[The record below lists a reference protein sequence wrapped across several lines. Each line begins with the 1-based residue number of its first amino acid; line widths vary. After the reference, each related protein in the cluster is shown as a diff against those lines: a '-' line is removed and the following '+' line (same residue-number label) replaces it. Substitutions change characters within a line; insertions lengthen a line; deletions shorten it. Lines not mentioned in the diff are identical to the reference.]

1 MKEWL
6 LERREG
12 NLTEGVGNST
22 EGGVTEEAGAVVVG
36 AGIQN
41 GSTGHGV
48 KIMNWYPSILLM
60 IDQTEDVEMQARD
73 PCPGKCKYF
82 CSASCKPKLFL
93 GLSLFTICILLK
105 LLICRV
111 LLEM

>member
-22 EGGVTEEAGAVVVG
+22 EGGVAGEAGAVAVG

-41 GSTGHGV
+41 GSTGPGV
-48 KIMNWYPSILLM
+48 KIMNWYRSMLLM
-60 IDQTEDVEMQARD
+60 IDQTEDGEMPARD
-73 PCPGKCKYF
+73 RCRGKGQCYLPDGRAH
-82 CSASCKPKLFL
+82 SA
-93 GLSLFTICILLK
+93 T
-105 LLICRV
+105 
-111 LLEM
+111 